1 MHIPIC
7 IRNHSSRIDNY
18 QFPILIECRK
28 NTRIWAE
35 ANLSSLLLILL
46 VRSNSDSILY
56 QLKPKRVRIDSTTA
70 SGYWTMTE
78 EGLFQFGESPDLPQL
93 KVMLS
98 VLGPLARYSLRFLY
112 ESKSWSHLQNL

>member
-7 IRNHSSRIDNY
+7 ICNHSSRIDNY

-70 SGYWTMTE
+70 SGYWTVTE

-98 VLGPLARYSLRFLY
+98 VLGQLGLLFTKIPV
-112 ESKSWSHLQNL
+112 